1 MENSAL
7 WIVGAVALVVVV
19 AAFVWVLRHRDDATA
34 PEHHHY
40 AAPEVTGAEVTGPSD
55 ATDGASTFGGAGDA
69 AVDETVPLSRL
80 GGAGWRDGGAAPQ
93 TRTTDSYAVGSP
105 TWAEDPS
112 ADAADSPLEH
122 HVAVES
128 SQTGGAAD
136 AELDRRRGGHW

>member
-19 AAFVWVLRHRDDATA
+19 AAFVWVLRRRDDATA

-40 AAPEVTGAEVTGPSD
+40 AAPEVTGSAE
-55 ATDGASTFGGAGDA
+55 AADA
-69 AVDETVPLSRL
+69 APAFGSSNDAPVDETVPLSRL
-80 GGAGWRDGGAAPQ
+80 GGAGWRDGGAVPPTQ
-93 TRTTDSYAVGSP
+93 TTDTYAVGSP

-112 ADAADSPLEH
+112 ADASDSPLEH

-128 SQTGGAAD
+128 SETGGEAD
-136 AELDRRRGGHW
+136 DDLDRRRGGHW

>member
-7 WIVGAVALVVVV
+7 WVVGAVALVVVV
-19 AAFVWVLRHRDDATA
+19 AAFVWVLRHRDDATV

-40 AAPEVTGAEVTGPSD
+40 APPEVTASGDPA
-55 ATDGASTFGGAGDA
+55 DGAPAFGSAGDA

-80 GGAGWRDGGAAPQ
+80 GGAGWRDGGAEPPS
-93 TRTTDSYAVGSP
+93 RTTDTYAVGSP

-112 ADAADSPLEH
+112 ADATDSPLEH

-128 SQTGGAAD
+128 TDAGGPAD
-136 AELDRRRGGHW
+136 DELDRRRGGHW